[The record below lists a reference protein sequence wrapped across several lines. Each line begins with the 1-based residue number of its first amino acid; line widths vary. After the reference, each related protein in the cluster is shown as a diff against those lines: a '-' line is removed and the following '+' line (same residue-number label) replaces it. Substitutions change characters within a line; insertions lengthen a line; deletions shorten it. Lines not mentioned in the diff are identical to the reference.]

1 MASLWSILRR
11 MALME
16 ASAAEIRF
24 RGVENRL
31 DASHRSITELRGS
44 SSRHDTEIQTTSVEV
59 REIREDIGEMK
70 RELTEA
76 RKEQKAEMVWIRR
89 GLWAA
94 AGTFLMFVVAL
105 ATLILQAGG

>member
-1 MASLWSILRR
+1 
-11 MALME
+11 ME

-24 RGVENRL
+24 RGLESRL
-31 DASHRSITELRGS
+31 DASHRSVTELRGV
-44 SSRHDTEIQTTSVEV
+44 SSRHETEIQVTGTEV

-70 RELTEA
+70 RELAEA

-94 AGTFLMFVVAL
+94 AGTFLMFVLAL
-105 ATLILQAGG
+105 ASLILQAGG